1 MLDGTLPG
9 ELSPVH
15 FQFVETM
22 AMVLDA
28 RDSYT
33 AGHSERVA
41 EYSHAIAVEM
51 GLTMDQAN
59 EILVAAKLHDVGK
72 IGVPDLLLRKAG
84 PLTAEE
90 FGLVKLHPQIGRKI
104 LEKVA
109 RFEPLLAVVEL
120 HHENIDGSGYP
131 YKLRGEQIPLAASV
145 VHVADAFDAMTST
158 RSYRRALS
166 QDVAFQ
172 ELRDKAGS
180 QFNPACVEALIR
192 VIERRG
198 ERYGDGYE
206 DEPEQ
211 FEVPPPIAGVGSA
224 GLGDLLPSERVS

>member
-145 VHVADAFDAMTST
+145 VHVADAFDAMTSQ
-158 RSYRRALS
+158 RAYRGSLPMERTIDELQKNSGRMFEPRA
-166 QDVAFQ
+166 
-172 ELRDKAGS
+172 
-180 QFNPACVEALIR
+180 VEAFMR
-192 VIERRG
+192 VFRRG
-198 ERYGDGYE
+198 EFD
-206 DEPEQ
+206 
-211 FEVPPPIAGVGSA
+211 VILAGSRTPFW
-224 GLGDLLPSERVS
+224 LPTRVSTEAEAPILTGVARGSFS